1 MNKTFFKSILF
12 VGLAACMFSC
22 KDDNSPL
29 DGGNTPQGVNV
40 EFDYSQ
46 AKLGKSAGSSA
57 TLNGSSD
64 VDWTIEVEEGDF
76 FSVEPMS
83 GKAGD
88 FTLTVTANKENTS
101 TDKAYSKFIFNASG
115 RKYPITV
122 IHLEDDIRLE
132 PSYDAETVFSFAQ
145 NGTLLS
151 PDLTAKA
158 FTATSNI
165 EWTVKTVNEADT
177 WIKVGPEVGEIGE
190 NLPVTVVV
198 DENPFAKVREGKF
211 EVRVPEAMSFQYT
224 VTQAAAPLDYEIKDG
239 EKVLTEQTGLT
250 GFGGGGETRTI
261 TLNANAEWKIE
272 PGTDSE
278 WLTFEPS
285 EGVASLEPV
294 EVKVTVEPNPN
305 MDNDQGRSGSFTVTF
320 GEGTSKEIS
329 VQQNKGEIP
338 VEVTKLQA
346 LEDDLEGDNSAALD
360 WSNSADYETW
370 DGVKFEGGK
379 LVELNLANRG
389 LKGYVPAE
397 IVDFASLRLLDLS
410 NNELTANTNL
420 PKIIVNKSS
429 IGKDV
434 INKTGGAPFDQSY
447 TPAIPIGIKDL
458 INLTTFKLS
467 GNKIEGIFPS
477 DVVNNPNYLKW
488 DAMANI
494 YPQQGDNANISY
506 DSNSTTRYAG
516 ADPAKWKFK
525 LTQIG
530 VLRVMYY
537 AMGGENWNDKDFG
550 NTEPAWLNKEFVI
563 AQDNGVYPSENSPR
577 VTAVS
582 QVGGN
587 QDVQKF
593 EVGNVSGSVPEE
605 CLMNSGLAH
614 MWVDGTNANYK
625 LSGSIHPL
633 IIQRLNYL
641 QFKNHDLDMSVNFI
655 FANLR
660 NSVSNIAF
668 QNNANID
675 GTIDIS
681 LLTGTVDDGKLSFG
695 SFILTGTGIQG
706 TVKVSDVKGKF
717 KPADQANVTVEGLQA
732 KFPATV
738 NVTE

>member
-12 VGLAACMFSC
+12 VGLVACMFSC

-40 EFDYSQ
+40 KFDYSQ
-46 AKLGKSAGSSA
+46 AKLGKSVGSSA

-239 EKVLTEQTGLT
+239 EKVLTEQAGLT
-250 GFGGGGETRTI
+250 GLGGGGETRTI
-261 TLNANAEWKIE
+261 TLNANADWKIE

-285 EGVASLEPV
+285 EGTASLEPV
-294 EVKVTVEPNPN
+294 EVKVMVEPNPN
-305 MDNDQGRSGSFTVTF
+305 MDDVDGRNGSFTVTF

-329 VQQNKGEIP
+329 VQQNKGEMP
-338 VEVTKLQA
+338 KDVTALKA
-346 LEDDLEGDNSAALD
+346 LEATLEGSSTDALN
-360 WSNSADYETW
+360 WSTQSDYKKWT
-370 DGVKFEGGK
+370 GVTLSGGN
-379 LVELNLANRG
+379 LV
-389 LKGYVPAE
+389 K
-397 IVDFASLRLLDLS
+397 LDLS
-410 NNELTANTNL
+410 NKNLSGTIPMELVNFESLDYIDLSGNNL
-420 PKIIVNKSS
+420 TGS
-429 IGKDV
+429 I
-434 INKTGGAPFDQSY
+434 
-447 TPAIPIGIKDL
+447 PAELATLKA
-458 INLTTFKLS
+458 TTFKVS
-467 GNKIEGIFPS
+467 GNQLEGKVAADFA
-477 DVVNNPNYLKW
+477 DNANYESW
-488 DAMANI
+488 NAMVNI
-494 YPQQGDNANISY
+494 YPQQGDIS
-506 DSNSTTRYAG
+506 DSNDENYN
-516 ADPAKWKFK
+516 PKNWK
-525 LTQIG
+525 LTLSDAG
-530 VLRVMYY
+530 VMRIMYKKLDGKNWVTQPSWLTQEIIT
-537 AMGGENWNDKDFG
+537 ANSAEGIVKVDPNGQVQELKMSKDVFALVGELPMELSMLK
-550 NTEPAWLNKEFVI
+550 AL
-563 AQDNGVYPSENSPR
+563 
-577 VTAVS
+577 
-582 QVGGN
+582 
-587 QDVQKF
+587 
-593 EVGNVSGSVPEE
+593 
-605 CLMNSGLAH
+605 
-614 MWVDGTNANYK
+614 YK
-625 LSGSIHPL
+625 
-633 IIQRLNYL
+633 
-641 QFKNHDLDMSVNFI
+641 VE
-655 FANLR
+655 
-660 NSVSNIAF
+660 F
-668 QNNANID
+668 QNNDKLTGVVHKAYMQNLTYINFSQCRITMEIND
-675 GTIDIS
+675 FLSLLKPEATHIMVMNQGGKITGTEGLKDEIITKFTKIKNLSIKGNALSGTIS
-681 LLTGTVDDGKLSFG
+681 RTVQDFFNNYNGSGKLKINNVDWDDDTNG
-695 SFILTGTGIQG
+695 WILPGNNFTL
-706 TVKVSDVKGKF
+706 
-717 KPADQANVTVEGLQA
+717 AN
-732 KFPATV
+732 
-738 NVTE
+738 

>member
-132 PSYDAETVFSFAQ
+132 PSYDAGTEFRFAQ
-145 NGTLLS
+145 DGTLLS

-158 FTATSNI
+158 FTVTSNI

-190 NLPVTVVV
+190 NLPITVAV

-211 EVRVPEAMSFQYT
+211 EVRVPEGTSFQYT
-224 VTQAAAPLDYEIKDG
+224 VTQDAAPLTYEIKDG
-239 EKVLTEQTGLT
+239 EKVLTEQAGLT
-250 GFGGGGETRTI
+250 GLGGGGETRTI
-261 TLNANAEWKIE
+261 TLNANADWKIE

-550 NTEPAWLNKEFVI
+550 NAEPAWLNKEFVI

>member
-46 AKLGKSAGSSA
+46 AKLSESAGSFA

-83 GKAGD
+83 GTAGD
-88 FTLTVTANKENTS
+88 FTLTVTANKANTS
-101 TDKAYSKFIFNASG
+101 TDKQYSKFIFNASG

-122 IHLEDDIRLE
+122 IHLEDNIRLE
-132 PSYDAETVFSFAQ
+132 TSYDAETVFSFDQ

-151 PDLTAKA
+151 PDLTTKP

-224 VTQAAAPLDYEIKDG
+224 VTQAAAALDYSIKDG
-239 EKVLTEQTGLT
+239 EKVLTEQAGLI
-250 GFGGGGETRTI
+250 GLDGGGETRTI
-261 TLNANAEWKIE
+261 TLNANADWKIE
-272 PGTDSE
+272 PGTNSE

-294 EVKVTVEPNPN
+294 EVKVTVEPNSN
-305 MDNDQGRSGSFTVTF
+305 MDNDQGRSGSFIVTF

-346 LEDDLEGDNSAALD
+346 LETYLEGDNSTALD
-360 WSNSADYETW
+360 WSNAADYEHW
-370 DGVKFEGGK
+370 EGVKFEGGK
-379 LVELNLANRG
+379 LVELNLPNKG
-389 LKGYVPAE
+389 LKGYVPAGIAE
-397 IVDFASLRLLDLS
+397 FTSLRVLDLS
-410 NNELTANTNL
+410 NNELTANTTL
-420 PKIIVNKSS
+420 PEITINKSS
-429 IGKDV
+429 IEKDV

-447 TPAIPIGIKDL
+447 TPAIPVGIKNL
-458 INLTTFKLS
+458 VNLTIFKLS
-467 GNKIEGIFPS
+467 GNKIEGTFPS

-488 DAMANI
+488 GAMANI
-494 YPQQGDNANISY
+494 YPQQGEDANISY
-506 DSNSTTRYAG
+506 DSNSTTLYTG
-516 ADPAKWKFK
+516 ADPSTWKFK

-530 VLRVMYY
+530 VLRVMYH
-537 AMGGENWNDKDFG
+537 AMGGENWKDKEFG
-550 NTEPAWLNKEFVI
+550 SEEPAWLNREFVI
-563 AQDNGVYPSENSPR
+563 AQDNGVYPSENIPR

-582 QVGGN
+582 QIGAN

-593 EVGNVSGSVPEE
+593 EVGNVSGYVPEE

-614 MWVDGTNANYK
+614 MWVDGTDANFK
-625 LSGSIHPL
+625 LTGSIHPL
-633 IIQRLNYL
+633 IIHRLNYL
-641 QFKNHDLDMSVNFI
+641 QFKNHDLDMNVNFI

-660 NSVSNIAF
+660 SSVANIAF
-668 QNNANID
+668 QNNEKID

-681 LLTGTVDDGKLSFG
+681 LLTSAVQDGKLSFG

-706 TVKVSDVKGKF
+706 TVSVASIKPKF
-717 KPADQANVTVEGLQA
+717 KSADQEKVTVEGLQA

-738 NVTE
+738 KVTD

>member
-40 EFDYSQ
+40 KFDYSQ
-46 AKLGKSAGSSA
+46 AKLGKSVGSSA

-239 EKVLTEQTGLT
+239 EKVLTEQAGLT
-250 GFGGGGETRTI
+250 GLGGGGETRTI
-261 TLNANAEWKIE
+261 TLNANADWKIE

-285 EGVASLEPV
+285 EGTASLEPV

-305 MDNDQGRSGSFTVTF
+305 MDNDQGRSGSFIVTF

-329 VQQNKGEIP
+329 VQQNKGEMP
-338 VEVTKLQA
+338 KDVTALKA
-346 LEDDLEGDNSAALD
+346 LEATLEGSSTDALN
-360 WSNSADYETW
+360 WSTQPDYNMWT
-370 DGVKFEGGK
+370 GVTLSGGN
-379 LVELNLANRG
+379 LV
-389 LKGYVPAE
+389 K
-397 IVDFASLRLLDLS
+397 LDLS
-410 NNELTANTNL
+410 NQSLSGTIPAEL
-420 PKIIVNKSS
+420 VNFESLDYIDLS
-429 IGKDV
+429 NNDL
-434 INKTGGAPFDQSY
+434 TGDI
-447 TPAIPIGIKDL
+447 PAALTTLKA
-458 INLTTFKLS
+458 TTFKVS
-467 GNKIEGIFPS
+467 GNQLEGKVAADFV
-477 DVVNNPNYLKW
+477 DL
-488 DAMANI
+488 
-494 YPQQGDNANISY
+494 
-506 DSNSTTRYAG
+506 NSAT
-516 ADPAKWKFK
+516 
-525 LTQIG
+525 
-530 VLRVMYY
+530 
-537 AMGGENWNDKDFG
+537 
-550 NTEPAWLNKEFVI
+550 
-563 AQDNGVYPSENSPR
+563 
-577 VTAVS
+577 
-582 QVGGN
+582 
-587 QDVQKF
+587 
-593 EVGNVSGSVPEE
+593 
-605 CLMNSGLAH
+605 
-614 MWVDGTNANYK
+614 
-625 LSGSIHPL
+625 
-633 IIQRLNYL
+633 
-641 QFKNHDLDMSVNFI
+641 
-655 FANLR
+655 
-660 NSVSNIAF
+660 
-668 QNNANID
+668 
-675 GTIDIS
+675 
-681 LLTGTVDDGKLSFG
+681 LL
-695 SFILTGTGIQG
+695 
-706 TVKVSDVKGKF
+706 
-717 KPADQANVTVEGLQA
+717 
-732 KFPATV
+732 
-738 NVTE
+738 

>member
-261 TLNANAEWKIE
+261 TLNANADWKIE

-633 IIQRLNYL
+633 IIQRLNY
-641 QFKNHDLDMSVNFI
+641 
-655 FANLR
+655 
-660 NSVSNIAF
+660 F